1 MYVLFIEECF
11 EKVFCAERAQNIDI
25 FMSYNVIILENWSK
39 GSHL

>member
-25 FMSYNVIILENWSK
+25 FMYYYVFVLEN
-39 GSHL
+39 